1 MERAALS
8 RKGRSGRRPADRPI
22 DLRVKTPS
30 PVSCALFVYT
40 KLMKNITLSA
50 DEALIESGRRRAE
63 AENTT
68 LNNLFREWLAQYA
81 RPPRLSPEDVRRTAA
96 AVGHFRAGRRFTR
109 DERNE
114 R

>member
-1 MERAALS
+1 
-8 RKGRSGRRPADRPI
+8 
-22 DLRVKTPS
+22 
-30 PVSCALFVYT
+30 
-40 KLMKNITLSA
+40 MKNITLSA

-68 LNNLFREWLAQYA
+68 LNNLFREWLASYA
-81 RPPRLSPEDVRRTAA
+81 GAPRLSPEDVRRTAA
-96 AVGHFRAGRRFTR
+96 TAGRFRAGRAFTR

>member
-1 MERAALS
+1 
-8 RKGRSGRRPADRPI
+8 
-22 DLRVKTPS
+22 
-30 PVSCALFVYT
+30 
-40 KLMKNITLSA
+40 MKNITLSA

-68 LNNLFREWLAQYA
+68 LNNLFREWLAHYA

>member
-1 MERAALS
+1 
-8 RKGRSGRRPADRPI
+8 
-22 DLRVKTPS
+22 
-30 PVSCALFVYT
+30 
-40 KLMKNITLSA
+40 MKNITLSA
-50 DEALIESGRRRAE
+50 DETLIESGRRRAE

-81 RPPRLSPEDVRRTAA
+81 KPRRLSAEDVRRITGS
-96 AVGHFRAGRRFTR
+96 VPQFRAGRRFTR